1 MRDTHFIMLLFMSLI
16 FFGLLVLG
24 TPIGFALGIT
34 AVVSLAKMAGVSGL
48 LALLNPGS
56 DMFLFKMVSQR
67 FYAGLDMFTLMAMPF
82 FIFAGAIMNK
92 TGITH
97 RLVKFSNVL
106 VGHLRGGLA
115 HANIVAS
122 IFFAGMTGAAVSDT
136 AAIGTMLIPA
146 MVDDGYDKDFSAAVT
161 AASSIIGPTIPP
173 SNMMV
178 IYGSLMSVSIAGLFA
193 AGFVPGLLLGF
204 FLMILSGYL
213 SMKRGYPKSL
223 RSSFQ
228 EILLATKD
236 AIIPLLM
243 PVIILGGIL
252 SGIFTPTE
260 AAAVA
265 VAYAFMIGFFVLKT
279 LKLRDIPEL
288 LYQTGKTTGVVFLII
303 GSASIIGWILTME
316 RVPETIA
323 AAFLSVSDNPKVILL
338 LILILMLVVGMF
350 MDIAAALIIL
360 GPILHPIAVNNLGM
374 HPIHFGIIMVLSLN
388 IALMTPPVGA
398 CLFVACGISHLTLEQ
413 LSKAIFPFIVVE
425 VIVLFI
431 ISYWADLV
439 LFFPRL
445 LGLG

>member
-1 MRDTHFIMLLFMSLI
+1 MLLFISLI
-16 FFGLLVLG
+16 FFALLLLG

-34 AVVSLAKMAGVSGL
+34 AVLSLAKMAGVEQL
-48 LALLNPGS
+48 PILLNPGS
-56 DMFLFKMVSQR
+56 DVFIFKMVSQR

-92 TGITH
+92 SGITH
-97 RLVKFSNVL
+97 RLVKFSNTL

-122 IFFAGMTGAAVSDT
+122 IFFSGMTGAAVSDT

-146 MVDDGYDKDFSAAVT
+146 MKEDGYDTDFSAAVT

-193 AGFVPGLLLGF
+193 AGFVPGLLIAL
-204 FLMILSGYL
+204 FLMILSGFIAK
-213 SMKRGYPKSL
+213 KRRYPKSG
-223 RSSFQ
+223 RSSLKQ
-228 EILLATKD
+228 ILIATRE
-236 AIIPLLM
+236 AILPLLM
-243 PVIILGGIL
+243 PIIILGGIL

-265 VAYAFMIGFFVLKT
+265 VGYAFIIGFFVLRT
-279 LKLRDIPEL
+279 LKLRDIPDL

-303 GSASIIGWILTME
+303 GSASILGWILTME
-316 RVPETIA
+316 RVPEAVA
-323 AAFLSVSDNPKVILL
+323 AGFLKVSNNPHIILL
-338 LILILMLVVGMF
+338 LILILMLIVGMF

-360 GPILHPIAVNNLGM
+360 GPILHPIAVNNLGIN
-374 HPIHFGIIMVLSLN
+374 PIHFGIIMVLSLN
-388 IALMTPPVGA
+388 LALMTPPVGA
-398 CLFVACGISHLTLEQ
+398 CLFVACNISKLSLEALT
-413 LSKAIFPFIVVE
+413 KAIWPFIVVE
-425 VIVLFI
+425 VIALFI
-431 ISYWADLV
+431 IAYWSDLV

-445 LGLG
+445 VGVG